1 MTKLEFIEK
10 YGEEAY
16 NRHVNRV
23 KKWNKDHPIKNSA
36 HVKKWQIVHADKCRE
51 KGLKWS
57 RNNKTMFAFCISEE
71 TEEIEN
77 YKVAKENDFKG
88 WCIHHRL
95 ETHNSDGEK
104 RIVNL
109 TVKELKEL
117 GMYFNRP
124 AKELIF
130 LTRSEHSKLHK
141 QNN

>member
-1 MTKLEFIEK
+1 MKKLEFIER

-16 NRHVNRV
+16 NRHVN
-23 KKWNKDHPIKNSA
+23 KIKEWNKDHPIKNSA
-36 HVKKWQIVHADKCRE
+36 HVKKWQIVHAEEARKKC
-51 KGLKWS
+51 LKWS
-57 RNNKTMFAFCISEE
+57 RNNKSMFAFCISEE
-71 TEEIEN
+71 IEEIEN

-95 ETHNSDGEK
+95 ETHNSDGKK

-109 TVKELKEL
+109 TVEELKEL
-117 GMYFNRP
+117 DMYFNRP

>member
-16 NRHVNRV
+16 IRHVNKIKEWHNKNKEYV
-23 KKWNKDHPIKNSA
+23 KALASKWNKEHKIEYNNRLKNYY
-36 HVKKWQIVHADKCRE
+36 RE
-51 KGLKWS
+51 
-57 RNNKTMFAFCISEE
+57 NKQMFAYCIK
-71 TEEIEN
+71 EEIEYIEN
-77 YKVAKENDFKG
+77 YDKAKLENFNG
-88 WCIHHRL
+88 WIIHHRL

-109 TVKELKEL
+109 TVNELKEL

>member
-1 MTKLEFIEK
+1 MTKLEFIER

-23 KKWNKDHPIKNSA
+23 KKWNKEHPTKNSA
-36 HVKKWQIVHADKCRE
+36 HVKKWQIVHANKCRE
-51 KGLKWS
+51 KCLKWG
-57 RNNKTMFAFCISEE
+57 RNNKSMFAYCISEE
-71 TEEIEN
+71 IEEIEN

-124 AKELIF
+124 AKEIIF
-130 LTRSEHSKLHK
+130 LTRSEHLKLHK